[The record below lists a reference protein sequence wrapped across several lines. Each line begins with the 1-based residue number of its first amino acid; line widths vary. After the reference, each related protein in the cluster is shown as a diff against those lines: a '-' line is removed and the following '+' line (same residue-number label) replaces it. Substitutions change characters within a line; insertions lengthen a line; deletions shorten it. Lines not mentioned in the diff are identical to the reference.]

1 MFNSFK
7 KLRIPVI
14 ALICINSAPAA
25 PSFAAE
31 QARSAEA
38 LDKHMAPYL
47 KKISMAAGNYD
58 EMIGDVDDQLLDY
71 LKKACG
77 NPVLLTAPLPTCQS
91 NGLKA
96 LASEDGQTRFFSWD
110 TNTGGS
116 MHYFY
121 SLVQYRV
128 QGKTYCAVLNP
139 QEKNEENNDCGND
152 FDDVRSVK
160 TKDGKT
166 IYLATYSAYFSHP
179 ESCRSIAAYSIVG
192 TKLVPVKVFQAKSQL
207 LDTID
212 CPLHDTVEYQKNSF
226 VKISKDGRIVSVPI
240 ITKNNVVTGHYLLYK
255 FDGNKFVFDP
265 KGK

>member
-1 MFNSFK
+1 MFNSLK
-7 KLRIPVI
+7 KFRILVV
-14 ALICINSAPAA
+14 ALICIYSALAL
-25 PSFAAE
+25 PSFSAE
-31 QARSAEA
+31 QATSAEE

-47 KKISMAAGNYD
+47 KKISEAAGNYD
-58 EMIGDVDDQLLDY
+58 DKIGAVNDQLLSY
-71 LKKACG
+71 FKKAG
-77 NPVLLTAPLPTCQS
+77 SNPVLLTAPLPTCQS

-116 MHYFY
+116 MHFFY

-128 QGKTYCAVLNP
+128 QGKTYCSVLNP
-139 QEKNEENNDCGND
+139 KQTCGDKHECGQD
-152 FDDVRSVK
+152 FADVRSVK
-160 TKDGKT
+160 TKDGKS

-212 CPLHDTVEYQKNSF
+212 CPLHDTVEYQEKSF
-226 VKISKDGRIVSVPI
+226 VKISQDGQTVSVPI
-240 ITKNNVVTGHYLLYK
+240 ITKNNVVTGHYLIYR